1 MRNKMLR
8 NNHLTT
14 LLLTIVVFAL
24 VFVDGCDSGKQLVV
38 YTSVDQPFAEPVL
51 EYYEKLTGV
60 KVLAVYDTEAAKTV
74 GLANRLRAETAAP
87 KADVFWSSEF
97 AHTIRLAR
105 EGIFS
110 SYAPASAT
118 DIPSQFKDP
127 QNRWTGACLRAR
139 VFIVNNQLAS
149 ESLPTSVDDL
159 LKPDWQEGQAT
170 VAFPMFGTTNT
181 HAAAIYAMHGKDC
194 MLNFFKTLKEQK
206 AFVADSNGK
215 VRDRVVNGQSL
226 IGLTDTDDAMVAIKR
241 GNPVKMIFPD
251 QSENQPGTLV
261 IPNTAAMIKNCRNPE
276 NARAFI
282 DFITSELGEKAL
294 IKNSEG
300 FFSIRSD
307 GESQPD
313 WIPASG
319 IKPLA
324 LTPDQIA
331 DSIASATL
339 ALKEVF

>member
-1 MRNKMLR
+1 MLR

-14 LLLTIVVFAL
+14 LLLSIVVMAL
-24 VFVDGCDSGKQLVV
+24 VFVDGCDSSKQLIV

-51 EYYEKLTGV
+51 AYYEKLTGV
-60 KVLAVYDTEAAKTV
+60 KILAVYDTEAAKTV
-74 GLANRLRAETAAP
+74 GLVNRLRAEANSP

-110 SYAPASAT
+110 PYAPASAT
-118 DIPSQFKDP
+118 DIPAQFKDP
-127 QNRWTGACLRAR
+127 QNLWTGACLRAR
-139 VFIVNNQLAS
+139 VFIVNDKLAS
-149 ESLPTSVDDL
+149 ESLPSSVEDL

-170 VAFPMFGTTNT
+170 IAFPMFGTTNT
-181 HAAAIYAMHGKDC
+181 HAAALLAMHGKDA
-194 MLNFFKTLKEQK
+194 MLDFFKTLKAQK
-206 AFVADSNGK
+206 AFIADSNGK

-251 QSENQPGTLV
+251 QRDDQPGTLV
-261 IPNTAAMIKNCRNPE
+261 IPNTAAMIKNCPNPE
-276 NARAFI
+276 NAAAFL

-300 FFSIRSD
+300 FFSIRA
-307 GESQPD
+307 GRESQPD
-313 WIPASG
+313 WIPDSG
-319 IKPLA
+319 IKALA

-331 DSIASATL
+331 DGIASASL